1 MAGLNFKNKSRMKRK
16 KSQISMFVIL
26 GIVILVVVSLVLYL
40 TKTVTIKPGQGSA
53 ARVQDLVFEPRPIKE
68 FTNVCLEDMAKEA
81 IFLLGRQGGYLFIS
95 QGGTV
100 VDFPETDEGV
110 MFVNYNN
117 YRVVYNL
124 LPPSPGF
131 SIAPYSPD
139 LPSYPWNTFPFE
151 SESSN
156 EEIFEGFFGTVN
168 MRPLTRLQ
176 GPHSIQSQ
184 IETFIERNIM
194 DCLDFTSFAESFEI
208 VVEEP
213 EAEVIIANKDVSV
226 RLKLPITISNPT
238 TQERVSFD
246 DFSTKLDVKLR
257 DMYFFVKDLI
267 KNDVQN
273 IKFDISDR
281 ANNKASFNIDVVRDV
296 YSSDD
301 LITISD
307 EKSLINGDPYKYSFA
322 RKNRAPALHYRK
334 NNLFELW
341 QQGHLITRQD
351 LLQGEELK
359 GYDPD
364 EDPLDFDIKEHQLS
378 VTFPVNL
385 NRPVITFYAEV
396 TDGKETDFQELI
408 VKRKD

>member
-1 MAGLNFKNKSRMKRK
+1 MKRK

-40 TKTVTIKPGQGSA
+40 AKTVTTKPGQESA

-81 IFLLGRQGGYLFIS
+81 IFLLGRQGGYLFAS

-110 MFVNYNN
+110 MFVNHNN
-117 YRVVYNL
+117 YRVVYNI
-124 LPPSPGF
+124 LPPRF

-139 LPSYPWNTFPFE
+139 VDLYPWKTFPFE

-156 EEIFEGFFGTVN
+156 EEVFEGFFGTVN
-168 MRPLTRLQ
+168 MLPLTRLQ
-176 GPHSIQSQ
+176 GPNSIQTQ
-184 IETFIERNIM
+184 IETFIEKNIM
-194 DCLDFTSFAESFEI
+194 DCLDFTSFAKSFEI

-213 EAEVIIANKDVSV
+213 EAEVVIANKDVSV

-246 DFSTKLDVKLR
+246 DFSTKLDVRLR
-257 DMYFFVKDLI
+257 DMYFFAKGLI
-267 KNDVQN
+267 KKDVQN

-281 ANNKASFNIDVVRDV
+281 ANNKASFNIDVVRSV

-334 NNLFELW
+334 NNVFEFGH
-341 QQGHLITRQD
+341 GHLITRQD

-364 EDPLDFDIKEHQLS
+364 EDPLDFVIKEGRLLEAE
-378 VTFPVNL
+378 FPVEL
-385 NRPVITFYAEV
+385 NRPYINFYAEV
-396 TDGKETDFQELI
+396 TDGKETDYQILT
-408 VKRKD
+408 VNRD